1 MEARPNKTMDK
12 LLKYLVLVLITTLSV
27 TFTSCGDDGKD
38 EPNKDDP
45 NQEEV
50 DVQLYG
56 GTWKCIPTSEQKKH
70 EYPYSFSFNKNGSFT
85 AMWLESDGDMEPFSG
100 SWELTGRYLNI
111 IAIFRDDFDDDVE
124 AEEWTCKV
132 ITLTQSEL
140 MITFEGEIFTF
151 IR

>member
-1 MEARPNKTMDK
+1 MDK
-12 LLKYLVLVLITTLSV
+12 LLKYLVLVLITTLSL
-27 TFTSCGDDGKD
+27 TFTSCGDDDGKD
-38 EPNKDDP
+38 EPIKDNP
-45 NQEEV
+45 NREEV
-50 DVQLYG
+50 EVQLYG

-85 AMWLESDGDMEPFSG
+85 AVWLEDGWEMTPFSG
-100 SWELTGRYLNI
+100 SWELSGRMLNI
-111 IAIFRDDFDDDVE
+111 TAIFRDEEKDGVE
-124 AEEWTCKV
+124 IEEWTCKV

>member
-1 MEARPNKTMDK
+1 M
-12 LLKYLVLVLITTLSV
+12 LVATLSL
-27 TFTSCGDDGKD
+27 TFTSCRDD
-38 EPNKDDP
+38 KDDP
-45 NQEEV
+45 NQVESEV
-50 DVQLYG
+50 LLYG

-85 AMWLESDGDMEPFSG
+85 AVWLEDSCEMEPFSG
-100 SWELTGRYLNI
+100 SWELSGRMLNI
-111 IAIFRDDFDDDVE
+111 TAIFRDEEEDDVE
-124 AEEWTCKV
+124 IEEWTCKV